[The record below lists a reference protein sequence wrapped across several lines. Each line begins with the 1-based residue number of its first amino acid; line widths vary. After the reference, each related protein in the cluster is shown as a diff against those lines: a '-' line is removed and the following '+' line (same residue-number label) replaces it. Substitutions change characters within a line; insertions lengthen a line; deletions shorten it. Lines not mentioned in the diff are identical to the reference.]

1 MQNLRVNNFSKA
13 VHLIPAYFICI
24 IVGILIPLLPLKGD
38 FLLALTFTVIL
49 TGACILL
56 VSVALDK
63 SRYLFHPLWILLIS
77 YVIGYLLRSFY
88 IIFID
93 SGLMLGMAPDEAATY
108 LTQALQ
114 VVIVGVLCLLIG
126 YKNSMGLTLANK
138 LPVFK
143 SQFCSHRLLLMT
155 LFFYSVGVYAS
166 FTILKQSGFS
176 WQIESFTQKRQDSS
190 VILLT
195 FTRFTALGV
204 YMHFIYNLSLK
215 SFAKISWL
223 LWFVGGSFVAF
234 FAIYSSSRTNL
245 LALII
250 VNLIMIHHLIRKFKL
265 TNLVVIFAAVI
276 LLSSAIVGIR
286 NTRNDVY
293 NALLESIQVTKTL
306 QSIVSSR
313 DLADITTVAH
323 IVRYV
328 EDTGDLRLGKTFINL
343 LTRFIPRSLWPDKP
357 LNVGVEVSD
366 LFYDDA
372 LGRRNDTGVP
382 PSIIAEL
389 FWNFHIVG
397 VIFGMLIFGI
407 VIRTNYEYLRRTP
420 VNPWTVVITA
430 NVYLYILDQ
439 SRADISLSL
448 GRLIIF
454 MAPMIVAI
462 FMITWCAGSS
472 FTERAL
478 YISNNTQ

>member
-1 MQNLRVNNFSKA
+1 
-13 VHLIPAYFICI
+13 
-24 IVGILIPLLPLKGD
+24 
-38 FLLALTFTVIL
+38 
-49 TGACILL
+49 
-56 VSVALDK
+56 
-63 SRYLFHPLWILLIS
+63 
-77 YVIGYLLRSFY
+77 
-88 IIFID
+88 
-93 SGLMLGMAPDEAATY
+93 
-108 LTQALQ
+108 
-114 VVIVGVLCLLIG
+114 
-126 YKNSMGLTLANK
+126 
-138 LPVFK
+138 
-143 SQFCSHRLLLMT
+143 
-155 LFFYSVGVYAS
+155 
-166 FTILKQSGFS
+166 
-176 WQIESFTQKRQDSS
+176 
-190 VILLT
+190 
-195 FTRFTALGV
+195 
-204 YMHFIYNLSLK
+204 MHFIYNLSLK